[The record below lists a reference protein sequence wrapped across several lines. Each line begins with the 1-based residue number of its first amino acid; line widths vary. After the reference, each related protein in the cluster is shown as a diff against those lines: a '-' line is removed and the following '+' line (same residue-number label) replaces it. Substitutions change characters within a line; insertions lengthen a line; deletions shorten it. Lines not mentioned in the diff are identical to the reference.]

1 MTELYAFTCMDMS
14 MTWSLR
20 SNETMSELVSAWR
33 DLSGRHALVADDL
46 EREMQRKHGLS
57 RSEFE
62 VLDRLAEAPDHH
74 RRIQE
79 LADEV
84 HISQSALSRLVSRLE
99 ADGLACR
106 NACADDRRGIFAC
119 LTAAGLARVQ
129 QARPTQDEVLNRHLA

>member
-1 MTELYAFTCMDMS
+1 MTR
-14 MTWSLR
+14 SLHLG
-20 SNETMSELVSAWR
+20 NTMSELTTAWR
-33 DLSGRHALVADDL
+33 DLSGRHAAVAEEL
-46 EREMQRKHGLS
+46 EREMQRRHGLS

-62 VLDRLAEAPDHH
+62 VLDRLSESPENS

-119 LTAAGLARVQ
+119 LTPEGRERVDA
-129 QARPTQDEVLNRHLA
+129 ARPTQDEVLNRHLA

>member
-1 MTELYAFTCMDMS
+1 
-14 MTWSLR
+14 
-20 SNETMSELVSAWR
+20 MSELVTAWR
-33 DLSGRHALVADDL
+33 DLSGRHAVVAEEL
-46 EREMQRKHGLS
+46 EREMQRRHGLS

-62 VLDRLAEAPDHH
+62 VLDRLSESPDNH

-119 LTAAGLARVQ
+119 LTPAGLERVTA
-129 QARPTQDEVLNRHLA
+129 ARPTQDEVLSRHLA

>member
-1 MTELYAFTCMDMS
+1 MMCQ
-14 MTWSLR
+14 
-20 SNETMSELVSAWR
+20 TMSELVSAWR
-33 DLSGRHALVADDL
+33 DLAGRHAVVAEDL

-62 VLDRLAEAPDHH
+62 VLDRLAEAAEHH

-99 ADGLACR
+99 ADGLVCR
-106 NACADDRRGIFAC
+106 NTCTDDRRGIYAC
-119 LTAAGLARVQ
+119 LTAEGLQRVE
-129 QARPTQDEVLNRHLA
+129 QARPTQDEILNRHLV

>member
-1 MTELYAFTCMDMS
+1 MYMHGHVNDLVAKVS
-14 MTWSLR
+14 GA
-20 SNETMSELVSAWR
+20 MSELVSAWR
-33 DLSGRHALVADDL
+33 DLSGRHAAVAEDL
-46 EREMQRKHGLS
+46 EREMQRRHGLS

-62 VLDRLAEAPDHH
+62 VLDRLAEAPNHH

-99 ADGLACR
+99 ADGLTSRDVCK
-106 NACADDRRGIFAC
+106 DDRRGIYAC
-119 LTAAGLARVQ
+119 LTPEGLERVQ

>member
-1 MTELYAFTCMDMS
+1 
-14 MTWSLR
+14 
-20 SNETMSELVSAWR
+20 MSELVSAWR
-33 DLSGRHALVADDL
+33 DLSGRHAVVAEDL

-62 VLDRLAEAPDHH
+62 VLDRLAEAPGHH

-99 ADGLACR
+99 TDGLVCR
-106 NACADDRRGIFAC
+106 NACADDRRGIYAC
-119 LTAAGLARVQ
+119 LTDEGLERVEA
-129 QARPTQDEVLNRHLA
+129 ARPTQGEVLNRHLS

>member
-1 MTELYAFTCMDMS
+1 MCMHGHVNDLVAKVF
-14 MTWSLR
+14 WA
-20 SNETMSELVSAWR
+20 MSELISAWR
-33 DLSGRHALVADDL
+33 DLSGRHAVVAEDL

-62 VLDRLAEAPDHH
+62 VLDRLAEAPGHH

-99 ADGLACR
+99 ADGLTCR
-106 NACADDRRGIFAC
+106 NACVDDRRGIYAC
-119 LTAAGLARVQ
+119 LTEAGLERVRE
-129 QARPTQDEVLNRHLA
+129 ARPTQDEVLNRHLA

>member
-1 MTELYAFTCMDMS
+1 
-14 MTWSLR
+14 
-20 SNETMSELVSAWR
+20 MSELVSAWR
-33 DLSGRHALVADDL
+33 DLSGRHAVVADDL
-46 EREMQRKHGLS
+46 EREMQRRHGLT

-62 VLDRLAEAPDHH
+62 VLDRLAESPDRS

-119 LTAAGLARVQ
+119 LTASGLERVE
-129 QARPTQDEVLNRHLA
+129 QARPTQDEILSRHLSQ